1 MAWQQFGHLAPGYE
15 QVDTVCAWVR
25 ERTRFQ
31 PGTSGIYTSAL
42 DTLNDCAGVCRD
54 FAHVAISFLR
64 ALNYPARIVTGV
76 DYGADPALG
85 PPDLHCYLDVFLGD
99 RWYLFDPTG
108 ISPLTGLVR
117 IATGRDAADVSF
129 ATMFGQVR
137 GTMPT
142 VSFSAIEDIAAG
154 IALPVP
160 TTLAVSTAS
169 LA

>member
-1 MAWQQFGHLAPGYE
+1 PTVPGAACF
-15 QVDTVCAWVR
+15 V
-25 ERTRFQ
+25 
-31 PGTSGIYTSAL
+31 
-42 DTLNDCAGVCRD
+42 
-54 FAHVAISFLR
+54 VA
-64 ALNYPARIVTGV
+64 
-76 DYGADPALG
+76 ALG
-85 PPDLHCYLDVFLGD
+85 PSAFYCYLDVFLGV

-108 ISPLTGLVR
+108 ILPLTGLVR